1 MSEPLPERCEFDPD
15 GLILQ
20 IDVKLNADV
29 KRITPVV
36 TKIMEMARQAGC
48 AKGKEFEVETALREA
63 LANAV
68 KHGCG
73 HDATKEV
80 RCQVVCDLER
90 GMLIIVSD
98 PGEGFDPAAI
108 PSPLQ
113 GQNLYSDHG
122 RGIYLI
128 DRLMDEVRYERGG
141 TEIHMLKK

>member
-1 MSEPLPERCEFDPD
+1 MSDPLPERCEFDPER
-15 GLILQ
+15 LALQ

-29 KRITPVV
+29 KRISPVV
-36 TKIMEMARQAGC
+36 TEIMEMASQAGC
-48 AKGKEFEVETALREA
+48 AKGKEFEIETALREA

-68 KHGCG
+68 RHGCG

-90 GMLIIVSD
+90 GMLIVVSD
-98 PGEGFDPAAI
+98 PGEGFDPASVK
-108 PSPLQ
+108 SPLK
-113 GQNLYSDHG
+113 GENLYRDHG

-128 DRLMDEVRYERGG
+128 DRLMDEVHYKRGG

>member
-1 MSEPLPERCEFDPD
+1 MSEPLPERCDFDPD
-15 GLILQ
+15 DLVLQ
-20 IDVKLNADV
+20 IDVKLSADV
-29 KRITPVV
+29 NEITPVV
-36 TKIMEMARQAGC
+36 THVMEMAIQAGC

-80 RCQVVCDLER
+80 RCQVVCDMER

-98 PGEGFDPAAI
+98 PGEGFDPATV

-113 GQNLYSDHG
+113 GQNLYRDHG

>member
-1 MSEPLPERCEFDPD
+1 MSKPLPERCEFDPE
-15 GLILQ
+15 GLALQ

-29 KRITPVV
+29 KKITPVV
-36 TKIMEMARQAGC
+36 NEIMKMAGQAGC

-68 KHGCG
+68 RHGCG
-73 HDATKEV
+73 HDATLEV

-90 GMLIIVSD
+90 GMLIVVSD
-98 PGEGFDPAAI
+98 PGEGFDPATVC
-108 PSPLQ
+108 SPLQ
-113 GQNLYSDHG
+113 GENLYREHG

-128 DRLMDEVRYERGG
+128 NRLMDEVRYERGG